1 MQESLR
7 LRMSLVGGMFDTI
20 QRNSGLY
27 QEWSMILIQL
37 ISHGVVRAFNSA
49 LFDCTAWKLGL
60 KQGKIWRS
68 VRMWIELEVLCDL
81 AQGHLVQDH

>member
-1 MQESLR
+1 MSVCQDRGIPTDDRLKLMMQESLR

-49 LFDCTAWKLGL
+49 LFDCTA
-60 KQGKIWRS
+60 
-68 VRMWIELEVLCDL
+68 
-81 AQGHLVQDH
+81 